1 MNIDDFRAMR
11 RGIQLFALDK
21 KDEAI
26 LAPIEHR
33 SGQRK
38 SGLLLLHGFTSTPA
52 VFREMLP
59 SLSFYD
65 AVICP
70 VLPGHAEDLN
80 AFANVKAEAWLK
92 AAEQSCQLLVN
103 EFEQVDVLG
112 LSLGGVLACHL
123 SNQFNLH
130 HLYLLAPALDLRL
143 PIEKVLRLAKFLTR
157 LGFREV
163 RGLSGDLYT
172 DQHCEIA
179 YRKLPLTAIIEI
191 FNLIKQFSFNLPNC
205 PTDVFLGCHDKVV
218 SSWQVAARFANKD
231 NVNIHWLSN
240 SAHVI
245 PLDGDIEN
253 IIACMK
259 EHLHE

>member
-11 RGIQLFALDK
+11 RGIPLFALDK
-21 KDEAI
+21 KDAAI
-26 LAPIEHR
+26 LAPIERR
-33 SGQRK
+33 SGEKKRA
-38 SGLLLLHGFTSTPA
+38 LLLLHGFTSTPA
-52 VFREMLP
+52 VFRVMLP
-59 SLSFYD
+59 SFSFYD

-70 VLPGHAEDLN
+70 VLPGHADNLQ
-80 AFANVKAEAWLK
+80 AFAQVKAEAWLTT
-92 AAEQSCQLLVN
+92 AVQSCELLVN

-112 LSLGGVLACHL
+112 LSLGGILACYL
-123 SNQFNLH
+123 SNQFKLH

-143 PIEKVLRLAKFLTR
+143 PIEKILKLARLLTC
-157 LGFREV
+157 LGFQEV
-163 RGLSGDLYT
+163 RGLSGDLFT
-172 DQHCEIA
+172 NQHCEIA

-191 FNLIKQFSFNLPNC
+191 FNLIKQFSFNLPDC

-218 SSWQVAARFANKD
+218 ASWRVAARFANQEH
-231 NVNIHWLSN
+231 VTIHWLSN

-259 EHLHE
+259 EHL